1 MVCVG
6 RLKMKRVPA
15 IRRFKD
21 VYDALYEEA
30 NRESRK
36 SAKL

>member
-1 MVCVG
+1 
-6 RLKMKRVPA
+6 MKRAPA
-15 IRRFKD
+15 IKQFKD

-30 NRESRK
+30 NRESPQ